1 MAPITTLGSP
11 LNVGGSGG
19 TSDITGNIDQMTGQ
33 VNNQT
38 QQFGG
43 MLQDPSFNG
52 QSQMGSML
60 KLQQAAAQE
69 QMMYQTVSNIMK
81 MRTDSAKNAIQ
92 NMH

>member
-1 MAPITTLGSP
+1 MPITSLGSP
-11 LNVGGSGG
+11 LNVSGGSG
-19 TSDITGNIDQMTGQ
+19 TSDITGNIDDMTGQ

-38 QQFGG
+38 KQFGG

-52 QSQMGSML
+52 QSQMASFL

-69 QMMYQTVSNIMK
+69 QMMYQATSNIIK
-81 MRTDSAKNAIQ
+81 MRSDNAKNAIS